1 MKFRRTIV
9 CIIFLLFLLSG
20 YIIMGFTR
28 HYLYEATIQEYIA
41 GQKSLREEPICKFM
55 GWETHEYLGSPE
67 GASVVADPVFR
78 DEIYS
83 LCGAWLEYSTEYGI
97 EVLPSILEEIDDEKW
112 NLWDAYKKLT
122 IFEYVHMSFGI
133 ASSIKTPISPSSDY
147 DWGGSLAESI
157 ASWESAGGKREGN
170 WMEVYK
176 KSPEYEAWLS
186 TIFGEIANPWGTRQE
201 GYNPVS
207 MEDRYRETTRAVEL
221 PLCSSLLQKDMLE
234 TDRKMTEVAYERYL
248 VHTAE
253 KDIIR
258 ANMDAW
264 VVTFASS
271 NFSSDAS
278 TDYTF
283 QLIVRMLGFPL
294 RDLIIDTC
302 IIVGFSVVSTI
313 FTMKWVLPRFTSQ
326 AKQEDQKE
334 KPV

>member
-1 MKFRRTIV
+1 M
-9 CIIFLLFLLSG
+9 
-20 YIIMGFTR
+20 
-28 HYLYEATIQEYIA
+28 
-41 GQKSLREEPICKFM
+41 CKFM

-83 LCGAWLEYSTEYGI
+83 LCSAWLEYSIEYGI
-97 EVLPSILEEIDDEKW
+97 KVLPSILEKIDDEKW

-122 IFEYVHMSFGI
+122 IFEYVRMSFCI
-133 ASSIKTPISPSSDY
+133 ASNMKTPISPSSDN

-157 ASWESAGGKREGN
+157 ALWESAGGKREGN

-186 TIFGEIANPWGTRQE
+186 TIFGEIADPRGTRQE

-207 MEDRYRETTRAVEL
+207 MEDRHRETTRVVEL
-221 PLCSSLLQKDMLE
+221 PLCSGLLQKDMLE
-234 TDRKMTEVAYERYL
+234 TDRKMAEVAYERYL

-271 NFSSDAS
+271 HFISEAS
-278 TDYTF
+278 TNYTF
-283 QLIVRMLGFPL
+283 QLIVGMRGFPFG
-294 RDLIIDTC
+294 DLIIDTC

-313 FTMKWVLPRFTSQ
+313 LMVKWVLPRFISP
-326 AKQEDQKE
+326 KQEDQTE
-334 KPV
+334 K